1 MWLDLMLKLKYLWAL
16 LLLPLI
22 WLLLMA
28 SVAIPAIG
36 HAKSY
41 LKVVQGDYSTQSAQS
56 SADLLASDIDRA
68 FALLNAPIVKQLSSL
83 LGVNFSSIK
92 AEIQAGVTAG
102 AVLAGA
108 DEPKKYLIAVQNS
121 AEARGTGGI
130 LGAYAIV
137 EFKKGSLKVIETGS
151 NEPLYGSSL
160 EKIPI
165 DMPDEYKRLYGEN
178 PAILQN
184 SNLSPHFPYGAEIWL
199 ALWEKKFDQTLDGV
213 IAIDPTALSYILRST
228 GPITLNSGE
237 QITSDNLVADTLKDA
252 YKRYEKDNKARKQYL
267 VDIMNATV
275 KHLNSGDYA
284 KLKMAQAIRDG
295 IVANRILFYST
306 DKSAQKKL
314 SQTRLGGFMSL
325 ESNNEF
331 RTVIQ
336 NIDAG
341 KLDYYLDRD
350 VTIESKS
357 CEKLRETQ
365 VRIRVTNTLK
375 SATGLSSYVLTRA
388 DKGKPAS
395 LIAGSH
401 RFKVFIY
408 GPTNAKLVSVSR
420 ENRMANLG
428 GGSTERDRP
437 IYVADVDLAPG
448 ASEELRAN
456 FSGGVGKVTFV
467 DQPLVMQTKINIKDR
482 C

>member
-1 MWLDLMLKLKYLWAL
+1 MLKLKYLWAL

-68 FALLNAPIVKQLSSL
+68 FALLNAPIIKQLSSL

-108 DEPKKYLIAVQNS
+108 DKPKKYLIAVQNS

-130 LGAYAIV
+130 LGAYAII
-137 EFKKGSLKVIETGS
+137 ELKKGSLKVIETGS

-165 DMPDEYKRLYGEN
+165 DVPDEYKRLYGEN

-252 YKRYEKDNKARKQYL
+252 YKRFEKDNKARKQYL

-275 KHLNSGDYA
+275 KHLNSGDYS

-306 DKSAQKKL
+306 DKSAQNKL

-467 DQPLVMQTKINIKDR
+467 DQPLVMETKINIKDR